1 MRLRSGPAGYLTERV
16 LLTLL
21 FVIPLSGAAVLLGD
35 DDLLVVHVGAHLAFF
50 AALAAHLGL
59 VLSRRLVGRM
69 L

>member
-21 FVIPLSGAAVLLGD
+21 FVIPLSAVLLGD